1 MLMTLE
7 VALALVLVSGSG
19 LLAMSL
25 VRLYCSGAGLDP
37 KGLVNITFSDKQQLE
52 GDPLMQT
59 YQQLGEGLSHL
70 PGMRNV
76 SLQFIVPLSGR
87 GWNGSYSA
95 DRDCR
100 MRSRIGCSHTCLAR
114 AGELSL

>member
-100 MRSRIGCSHTCLAR
+100 MRSRTGCGRPCVAR